1 MQRKILLD
9 SADKAVQFVK
19 LSQESECEVD
29 VVAGNRLSVD
39 ARSIMGVL
47 TCLNKDPVILDIHG
61 RQEEVATYLNSV
73 DKYFV
78 S

>member
-29 VVAGNRLSVD
+29 VVTENRLSVD

-47 TCLNKDPVILDIHG
+47 TCLNKEPVLLDIHG
-61 RQEEVATYLNSV
+61 QQEEVTAYLDSV
-73 DKYFV
+73 NKYFV